1 MTETTFY
8 VNVPA
13 DRMDVCDGAIIAYM
27 MTNPDASVDDALDAI
42 FNVGMNVVIAI
53 NPTFH
58 NNQPD
63 EVCIC

>member
-8 VNVPA
+8 VNVSA

-27 MTNPDASVDDALDAI
+27 MTNPDSSVDDALDAI

-53 NPTFH
+53 NPTFQ

>member
-1 MTETTFY
+1 MTATTFS

-13 DRMDVCDGAIIAYM
+13 DRMNVCDGAIIAYM
-27 MTNPDASVDDALDAI
+27 MTNPDSSVDDALDAI
-42 FNVGMNVVIAI
+42 FNAGINVVIAI
-53 NPTFH
+53 NPAFQ